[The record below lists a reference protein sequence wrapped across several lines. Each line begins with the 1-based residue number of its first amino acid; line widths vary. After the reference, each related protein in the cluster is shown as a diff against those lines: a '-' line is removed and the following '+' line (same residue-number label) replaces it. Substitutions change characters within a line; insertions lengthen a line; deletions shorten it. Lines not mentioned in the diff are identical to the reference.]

1 MLLARDVFG
10 QSSRCDVPQ
19 PVEDCL
25 ALDTGDLTVGIE
37 VRLCDFIGMKF
48 QYQIGTADVRG
59 GITATGIGPIDHDGL
74 RRVTQNV
81 SRVKIA
87 VAQVIAI
94 GHLPE
99 AIQQDLP
106 LRLVE
111 KRCAADPRCQPTLQ
125 AAELIHHVGVNAR
138 LQAHKDLK
146 TLGYGGRVTQH
157 LLGE

>member
-1 MLLARDVFG
+1 MLLVRDVLG
-10 QSSRCDVPQ
+10 QSGRGDVRQ

-25 ALDTGDLTVGIE
+25 APDTGDLTVSIKIWL
-37 VRLCDFIGMKF
+37 RDFFGMKF

-74 RRVTQNV
+74 RRLAQNV
-81 SRVKIA
+81 SGVKIA
-87 VAQVIAI
+87 GAQVIAI
-94 GHLPE
+94 GQVPE

-111 KRCAADPRCQPTLQ
+111 KRCSGDPRCPPPLQ

-138 LQAHKDLK
+138 LQVHEALK
-146 TLGYGGRVTQH
+146 ALRYGGRVTQH